1 MTDRD
6 KDLGET
12 AETDEELPGEEEF
25 EEEPEEAFEGE
36 FEGEALE
43 GEGPEPSATSVTH
56 RRFTLGR
63 GGGRFEE
70 EAEKRQIGSVRGT
83 HERVHIDDRPS
94 TIYALVCAIG
104 LVGVLFL
111 AWVGGVIPQGAGPTL
126 TPLVVPTS
134 QASASSSAAPSIT
147 VGPSGSLAPTAS
159 PTAAPSASP
168 S

>member
-6 KDLGET
+6 KDPGET
-12 AETDEELPGEEEF
+12 AETDEDLPGEEEF
-25 EEEPEEAFEGE
+25 EEEPEGFEGE

-43 GEGPEPSATSVTH
+43 AEGPEPSSTSVTH

-94 TIYALVCAIG
+94 TIYALVAAIG
-104 LVGVLFL
+104 LIGVIFL
-111 AWVGGVIPQGAGPTL
+111 AWVGGVIPQAAGPTL
-126 TPLVVPTS
+126 TPLVVPTA
-134 QASASSSAAPSIT
+134 QATASSAAPSIT

-159 PTAAPSASP
+159 PTATPSASP